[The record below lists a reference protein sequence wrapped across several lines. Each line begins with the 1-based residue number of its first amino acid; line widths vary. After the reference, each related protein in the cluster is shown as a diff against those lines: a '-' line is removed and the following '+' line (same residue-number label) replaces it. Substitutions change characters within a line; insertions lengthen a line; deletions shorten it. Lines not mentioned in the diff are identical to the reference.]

1 MTSDKQAFPVLV
13 VDDSPVARKL
23 VEHALPSD
31 EYTILPAA
39 TVQQAVE
46 LFATHRP
53 GLVIT
58 DWLMPDLSGIEL
70 CQRIRSDFQNSFT
83 YIIILTGI
91 SEKSEIVKGLQAG
104 ADEYLT
110 KPFHADE
117 LLARAAVGRRIIGL
131 HREVEAKNRLLE
143 QLALTDELTEL
154 PNRRAI
160 EQWATRQFSG
170 AVRHD
175 FPFWVVMADID
186 QFKLVNDSYGHE
198 AGDAVL
204 KKFSQILRD
213 NTRQSDICGRIG
225 GDEFVLIIS
234 HAAREGIEVLVQ
246 RIREQLEFQRF
257 AFNRDGRPVTASF
270 GIAGFD
276 HGHLKKFERL
286 MVQADAAL
294 YAAKRLGRNRVELA
308 PSEPAVR

>member
-1 MTSDKQAFPVLV
+1 MTADKQPFPVLV

-23 VEHALPSD
+23 VEHALPPD
-31 EYTILPAA
+31 EYAILPAKTGQEA
-39 TVQQAVE
+39 IE
-46 LFATHRP
+46 LFANHRP

-83 YIIILTGI
+83 YIIILTGV
-91 SEKSEIVKGLQAG
+91 SEKSKIVKGLQAG

-110 KPFHADE
+110 KPFHPDE
-117 LLARAAVGRRIIGL
+117 LLARAEVGRRIIGL

-143 QLALTDELTEL
+143 QLALTDELTRL

-160 EQWATRQFSG
+160 EQWAARQLSG

-198 AGDAVL
+198 AGDTVL
-204 KKFSQILRD
+204 KSFSEILRD
-213 NTRQSDICGRIG
+213 NTRQSDLCGRIG
-225 GDEFVLIIS
+225 GDEFALIIS
-234 HAAREGIEVLVQ
+234 HSERDGIEVMVQ
-246 RIREQLEFQRF
+246 RIREQLEAQRF
-257 AFNRDGRPVTASF
+257 PFSVDGRAVTASF

-276 HGHLKKFERL
+276 RGRHQKFERL

-308 PSEPAVR
+308 PSEAVVR